1 MIRRHLLLLAS
12 AAVPSASAYF
22 GLTPRAAV
30 PTRLEA
36 IAEPPQLPRL
46 EATPEPRSF
55 PTLNIHKTFGTENE
69 YQLNLGKAID
79 TLRRDYPHMLHTAPD
94 FTIFTDDIQLS
105 GAGSSTP
112 SLAGKERYMHLFGAL
127 RFLRNTTM
135 VHDEVGARLVVS
147 DGTIR
152 VRWHAKLTMTS
163 AFAALPGL
171 ARDKSCRPVVWVD
184 GVSMYEVNGD
194 GLVHRHVLEDV
205 VVTPPELQG
214 AVDLA
219 LFSWPGGLS
228 PPMPAVAAPYSS
240 NDRDLHHLAVSL
252 PGTGGVH
259 PAPSDGRASI
269 NTHAVHFGEVGSTGR
284 RRVAESRAPAP
295 VAMARETPME
305 RAARERAEDAEQ
317 AKRLSELRA
326 PPIVRSQ
333 DGPKGGLLSR
343 LLPSD
348 LVPQTCESNFDC
360 DNPLVCCNLGF
371 ASICCSS
378 GMMIGPPPDAS
389 AVPQLQ
395 RQAIPIPIPVDDDT
409 SSRDRPGGGF
419 DGVGGSAGNGYPTP
433 P

>member
-152 VRWHAKLTMTS
+152 VRWHAKLTLTS

-228 PPMPAVAAPYSS
+228 
-240 NDRDLHHLAVSL
+240 
-252 PGTGGVH
+252 
-259 PAPSDGRASI
+259 
-269 NTHAVHFGEVGSTGR
+269 
-284 RRVAESRAPAP
+284 
-295 VAMARETPME
+295 
-305 RAARERAEDAEQ
+305 
-317 AKRLSELRA
+317 